1 MDQLKEVTGLDTDRN
16 VTLAFDGRV
25 IEIFGA
31 TSTASIRYH
40 CRDRLLEV
48 VWEESKG
55 ALSRMWSGGVEG
67 GNMVRFKYDTSE
79 MGTAVAKG
87 PRIFEVALVVYPEQA
102 PLVQDVLSDIK
113 AARASG

>member
-48 VWEESKG
+48 VWEEPKG

-67 GNMVRFKYDTSE
+67 GNMVRFKYDTSQ
-79 MGTAVAKG
+79 MGSAVVKG
-87 PRIFEVALVVYPEQA
+87 RSIFEVALVVYPEQA
-102 PLVQDVLSDIK
+102 PLVQDILSDIT
-113 AARASG
+113 AAQASG